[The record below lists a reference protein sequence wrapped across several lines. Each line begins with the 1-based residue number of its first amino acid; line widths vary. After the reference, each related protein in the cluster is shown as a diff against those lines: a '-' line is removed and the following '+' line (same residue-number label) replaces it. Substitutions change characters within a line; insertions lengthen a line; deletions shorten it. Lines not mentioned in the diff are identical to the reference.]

1 MMMTLRP
8 LLTGFALAA
17 LPLVGCSDK
26 PGASITFNA
35 SDDNG
40 AVAVSDNGQTG
51 EVALNLPGFSGKVS
65 LPKLHIDGDDVDL
78 NGVHLY
84 PGSKVTGMNIDADHN
99 DGTVHIAFDSP
110 ADPATVQNWFLG
122 KLNDAGFKLHAQSS
136 GLTGTSESGQPF
148 TLELHPDGDGHAR
161 GTIIAS

>member
-1 MMMTLRP
+1 MMMMLRP

-51 EVALNLPGFSGKVS
+51 EVALNVPGFS
-65 LPKLHIDGDDVDL
+65 
-78 NGVHLY
+78 
-84 PGSKVTGMNIDADHN
+84 
-99 DGTVHIAFDSP
+99 
-110 ADPATVQNWFLG
+110 G
-122 KLNDAGFKLHAQSS
+122 KLNDAGFKLHAQGS